1 MGGVNRELGSPE
13 GASEEDHSLL
23 LDPGTAPE
31 DSPVGNRPLEVVGVQ
46 YVVKVSSGLSGKFL
60 NFIA

>member
-31 DSPVGNRPLEVVGVQ
+31 DVTCRKQAIGGSRCSVCR
-46 YVVKVSSGLSGKFL
+46 
-60 NFIA
+60 